1 MQVRRGEVTTTPPS
15 SVQKH
20 LLPCHV
26 RLLDG
31 TDLYIQLPVS
41 FPPCHQNWILK
52 SYWSP
57 LYLVGVVTYFVVK
70 IRMYKRRSHAQK
82 DNFRYNAMSRLSWW
96 WWWWRW
102 QWWWYIHHDE
112 VSVCL
117 CDCNEKWAERR
128 WRKAR
133 RLLGLAGFGPVMTT
147 MMMMM
152 MMMMVMIQAKVHKFA
167 SLHYPWEQIKLFTW
181 DGVGEAEDG
190 KDCHYQAEMME

>member
-1 MQVRRGEVTTTPPS
+1 MRRGEVTTTPPS

-41 FPPCHQNWILK
+41 FPPCHQNWILE

-102 QWWWYIHHDE
+102 QWWWYIHYDE

-133 RLLGLAGFGPVMTT
+133 RPPGLAGFGPVMT
-147 MMMMM
+147 MMMMIYILWWS
-152 MMMMVMIQAKVHKFA
+152 VCLSVC
-167 SLHYPWEQIKLFTW
+167 L
-181 DGVGEAEDG
+181 
-190 KDCHYQAEMME
+190 